1 MRFTAVMLVL
11 IGSLMASS
19 IVYADANDLQRIARC
34 LRDNTNA
41 KVATDVVIK
50 YCTCMNSKMNKDETQ
65 SVSQWEKTNKFAR
78 AECDRESGW
87 E

>member
-1 MRFTAVMLVL
+1 MRFAAVVLVL

-19 IVYADANDLQRIARC
+19 TVYADANDLIRISRC
-34 LRDNTNA
+34 LHDNVGA

-50 YCTCMNSKMNKDETQ
+50 YCVCMNNKMNKTETQ
-65 SVSQWEKTNKFAR
+65 SVTQWEKTNKVER
-78 AECDRESGW
+78 AGCDRESGW